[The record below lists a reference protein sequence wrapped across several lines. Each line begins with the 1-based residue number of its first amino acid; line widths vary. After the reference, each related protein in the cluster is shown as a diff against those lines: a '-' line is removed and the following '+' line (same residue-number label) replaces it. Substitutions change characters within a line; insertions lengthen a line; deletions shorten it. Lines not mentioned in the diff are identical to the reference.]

1 MAKKSTRTG
10 REGRRKLNES
20 QLQAY
25 RARKAATVVEAPQE
39 PTSETNSESSR
50 SERSGRSERSYR
62 RAAQTGHVTAW
73 GHVGEE
79 YEMIRADLKRLFLIT
94 IAMFIIIII
103 LWFILA

>member
-1 MAKKSTRTG
+1 MAKKSTRSG
-10 REGRRKLNES
+10 RDGRRKLNES

-25 RARKAATVVEAPQE
+25 RARKAATVVEVPHE
-39 PTSETNSESSR
+39 PVAEASTESR
-50 SERSGRSERSYR
+50 QSERSYR
-62 RAAQTGHVTAW
+62 RASQTGHVTAW

-94 IAMFIIIII
+94 VGMFIIIVI

>member
-1 MAKKSTRTG
+1 MAKKSTRVG

-25 RARKAATVVEAPQE
+25 RARKAATVVEAPPAPSTE
-39 PTSETNSESSR
+39 ASTETR
-50 SERSGRSERSYR
+50 RSERSYR

-94 IAMFIIIII
+94 IAMFVIIIF

>member
-1 MAKKSTRTG
+1 MAKKTTRVG

-25 RARKAATVVEAPQE
+25 RARKAATVVETPPE
-39 PTSETNSESSR
+39 PSAEPR
-50 SERSGRSERSYR
+50 RAERSDRSYR
-62 RAAQTGHVTAW
+62 RSAQTGHVTAW

-94 IAMFIIIII
+94 IGMFIIIIV

>member
-1 MAKKSTRTG
+1 MAKKSTRVG

-25 RARKAATVVEAPQE
+25 RARKAATVVETPAE
-39 PTSETNSESSR
+39 PSAAENAESR
-50 SERSGRSERSYR
+50 QVERSYR
-62 RAAQTGHVTAW
+62 RAMQSGHVTAW

-94 IAMFIIIII
+94 VGMFIIIII